1 VTPSVQLLL
10 ANYKLDLSDRKTKR
24 FFKQKERALLAPECD
39 AAIGEVTAAAV
50 GHC

>member
-1 VTPSVQLLL
+1 VQLLL

-24 FFKQKERALLAPECD
+24 FFKQKERALLAPECA